1 MTDNT
6 VAALTPLDLA
16 LASVLVLALAGLSW
30 RLRLGVQQQLLIAA
44 ARTVVQLGLIGL
56 VLKALFEDLH
66 PVFLLPVSLLMLLA
80 AGREVIARQS
90 QRVQRGFLLGTSAMF
105 VSSFSITLL
114 ALLVVVQPEPWYR
127 PQYAIPLL
135 GMMLGNTM
143 TGITVGMERLTTSL
157 KREKDQIEQR
167 LMLGGTAK
175 QALEQP
181 MRDAARAGMI
191 PIINSMAAAGI
202 VSLPGMM
209 TGQIL
214 AGTPPVMAVS
224 YQILI
229 MFMVSAGT
237 GFGTLLALRLTAR
250 RLFDKRDRLRLE
262 RLIGE
267 AEEPRRPS

>member
-1 MTDNT
+1 MNQPL
-6 VAALTPLDLA
+6 ALLSPFDLA
-16 LASVLVLALAGLSW
+16 LAACMVLALAGLSW
-30 RLRLGVQQQLLIAA
+30 RMQLGVQRQLLIAA
-44 ARTVVQLGLIGL
+44 ARTVIQLGLVGL

-90 QRVQRGFLLGTSAMF
+90 QRVERGFVIGTGAMF
-105 VSSFSITLL
+105 VSSFSITLF
-114 ALLVVVQPEPWYR
+114 ALLVVVQPEPWFQ

-143 TGITVGMERLTTSL
+143 TGITVGMERLTTGL
-157 KREKDQIEQR
+157 RRDKDIVEQR
-167 LMLGGTAK
+167 LMLGEAPA
-175 QALEQP
+175 QALEQD
-181 MRDAARAGMI
+181 MRGAARAGMI
-191 PIINSMAAAGI
+191 PIINAMAAAGI

-214 AGTPPVMAVS
+214 AGSPPMAAVS

-229 MFMVSAGT
+229 MFMVTAGT

-250 RLFDKRDRLRLE
+250 RLFDGRGRLRLE
-262 RLIGE
+262 RLRG
-267 AEEPRRPS
+267 RPGARLA